1 MNATPDAP
9 ESPEPDDHPTDAE
22 QTARD
27 RAYSPSSERETEVLQ
42 DESTG
47 PSVLPG
53 TGGPDDQGDIPVPPE
68 DDVDPA
74 TIVERGEPD
83 HRPGDA

>member
-47 PSVLPG
+47 RSVLPG

-68 DDVDPA
+68 DDVDA
-74 TIVERGEPD
+74 AMIVERGEPD

>member
-47 PSVLPG
+47 RSVLPC
-53 TGGPDDQGDIPVPPE
+53 T
-68 DDVDPA
+68 
-74 TIVERGEPD
+74 
-83 HRPGDA
+83 